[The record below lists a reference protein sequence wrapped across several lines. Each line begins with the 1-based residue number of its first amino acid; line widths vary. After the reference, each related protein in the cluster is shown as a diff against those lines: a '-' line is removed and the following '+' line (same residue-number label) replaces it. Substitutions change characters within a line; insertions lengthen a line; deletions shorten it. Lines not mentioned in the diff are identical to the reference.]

1 MQDKLRMLE
10 MMVQEISTVPTLAQ
24 MPQRT
29 LSGKGINGPTSAH
42 VIEQIHTPL
51 NLACVTFTTGSSAFQ
66 NIVGITHEELP
77 QRIAAGCKAFQLAG
91 IQPGDRMLVTYPPLI
106 NVFTADSLVEA
117 GVSHGFLLR
126 SCQDA
131 LLLALIKENYQVVLG
146 ESSFLRATLKQ
157 AKTMDLAGLLPEKL
171 CLLTAG
177 TPLDPELLELA
188 SEFNFTVHDL
198 YGSQEFGWLTLDGQ
212 LLRDDLSLVASPYGQ
227 DYVEMIVGGLPTGDS
242 FPVSPQGHIC
252 NTQGKLLTYKR
263 QRTQPNYEVVI
274 AATPYHSREL
284 MERTARTLLRIKGCI
299 VKVATTLVLTADATE
314 LKLVPGQPPDE
325 TPAPGCV
332 ATIRGPVATGLF
344 DTLVQAQLTYER
356 QSKSDPAWLKRR

>member
-29 LSGKGINGPTSAH
+29 LGSKGIDGPTSAH

-66 NIVGITHEELP
+66 NIVGITHEEMP
-77 QRIAAGCKAFQLAG
+77 QRIAAGRKALQLAG
-91 IQPGDRMLVTYPPLI
+91 IMPGERMLVTYPPLI
-106 NVFTADSLVEA
+106 NVFTPDSLVEA

-131 LLLALIKENYQVVLG
+131 LLLTLIKENYQVVLG

-212 LLRDDLSLVASPYGQ
+212 FLRDDLSLVASPYGQ

-242 FPVSPQGHIC
+242 FPVSPLGHIC
-252 NTQGKLLTYKR
+252 NRQGKLLTYKR

-299 VKVATTLVLTADATE
+299 VKVATHLVLTADVTE

-325 TPAPGCV
+325 TPTPACV

-344 DTLVQAQLTYER
+344 DTLVQAQLNYER